1 MRQCGACMYQNFA
14 HRIGEHSAAAKPSAF
29 PLPGDADRYAHQA
42 LETIYRRERDGLIRF
57 LKRRV
62 GEDHAP
68 DLAQEVFLRA
78 STSRQIAHLVNPGG
92 FLYRIACN
100 ILIDRARR
108 RNCRIVT
115 LPLNEAIDAP
125 CAAHQEYALEAN
137 DLKIS
142 LEHAMNGLPEKTRA
156 VFTMH
161 RFEEMAY
168 RDIHL
173 ELDIS
178 LAAVEYHMMKAL
190 AHLRECLE
198 LAG

>member
-1 MRQCGACMYQNFA
+1 MYRNFA
-14 HRIGEHSAAAKPSAF
+14 YRNGGQSAAKPTA
-29 PLPGDADRYAHQA
+29 LEVQGDAECCAHQA
-42 LETIYRRERDGLIRF
+42 LETIYRRELEGLLRF

-62 GEDHAP
+62 GEDLAP

-78 STSRQIAHLVNPGG
+78 TTSGQIAHLANPGG

-108 RNCRIVT
+108 RNCRIAT
-115 LPLNEAIDAP
+115 LPLNEAIDARCP
-125 CAAHQEYALEAN
+125 AQQEYALEAN
-137 DLKIS
+137 DLMIS
-142 LEHAMNGLPEKTRA
+142 LKRAMTGLPEKTRA
-156 VFTMH
+156 VFAMH

-190 AHLRECLE
+190 AHIRENLE
-198 LAG
+198 LAD

>member
-1 MRQCGACMYQNFA
+1 MYQNFA
-14 HRIGEHSAAAKPSAF
+14 HRNGEHSAAAKPSAL
-29 PLPGDADRYAHQA
+29 PPPGDADCSAHQA
-42 LETIYRRERDGLIRF
+42 LETIYRRERDGLLRF

-62 GEDHAP
+62 GQDLAP

-78 STSRQIAHLVNPGG
+78 TTSRQIAHLVNPGG
-92 FLYRIACN
+92 FLYRIARN

-108 RNCRIVT
+108 RNCRIAT

-125 CAAHQEYALEAN
+125 CAAQQEYALEAN
-137 DLKIS
+137 DLMIS
-142 LEHAMNGLPEKTRA
+142 LEHAMAGLPEKTRA
-156 VFTMH
+156 VFAMH
-161 RFEEMAY
+161 RFEEKAY
-168 RDIHL
+168 SEIHR

-198 LAG
+198 LAD